1 MAGAMIDLIHCVS
14 VSIGTTH
21 EWSNKVNKKKRQDVD
36 ELLFSLFFSPI
47 YQLKK
52 KWNKTKML
60 LLLIYTGSARVTL
73 PRPMNNI
80 ESSNY
85 VR

>member
-52 KWNKTKML
+52 K
-60 LLLIYTGSARVTL
+60 
-73 PRPMNNI
+73 
-80 ESSNY
+80 
-85 VR
+85 

>member
-47 YQLKK
+47 YQFKK
-52 KWNKTKML
+52 KVKQNKNVIT
-60 LLLIYTGSARVTL
+60 IDIHRICARYSATAD
-73 PRPMNNI
+73 
-80 ESSNY
+80 EQH
-85 VR
+85 